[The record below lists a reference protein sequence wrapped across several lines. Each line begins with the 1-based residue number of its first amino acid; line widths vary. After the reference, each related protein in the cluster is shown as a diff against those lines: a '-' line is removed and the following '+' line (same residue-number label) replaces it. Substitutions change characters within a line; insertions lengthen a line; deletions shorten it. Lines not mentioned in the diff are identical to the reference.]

1 MKNMLAASVASFVFV
16 TLTGSAIAA
25 ETMTPKA
32 IVDGEKVTVTAV
44 VESID
49 RTSRTVMLKGPEG
62 NLVELTVDPSVTRFD
77 NLKVGDHVTTTY
89 NESVAFNIQKPGT
102 PMQPDSITTQ
112 AGKYT
117 GAKPGGGVT
126 DTTVATVTIVK
137 IDKAAPSVTFRTSDG
152 AVKTVTPKHPE
163 RLNDIKVGDV
173 VVVTKTKGLMIEV
186 QPAP

>member
-1 MKNMLAASVASFVFV
+1 MKNMLTAAAASLVFV
-16 TLTGSAIAA
+16 TLSGSAMASDAA
-25 ETMTPKA
+25 APKP
-32 IVDGEKVTVTAV
+32 IVDSEKVTVKATV
-44 VESID
+44 VAID
-49 RTSRTVMLKGPEG
+49 RESRTVMLKGPEG
-62 NLVELTVDPSVTRFD
+62 NVVELTVDPSVTRFD
-77 NLKVGDHVTTTY
+77 NLKVDDNVTTSY
-89 NESVAFNIQKPGT
+89 FESVAYNIQKPGT
-102 PMQPDSITTQ
+102 PTQPDSITTQ

-126 DTTVATVTIVK
+126 DTTVASVTIVK

-163 RLNDIKVGDV
+163 RLNEIKVGDV